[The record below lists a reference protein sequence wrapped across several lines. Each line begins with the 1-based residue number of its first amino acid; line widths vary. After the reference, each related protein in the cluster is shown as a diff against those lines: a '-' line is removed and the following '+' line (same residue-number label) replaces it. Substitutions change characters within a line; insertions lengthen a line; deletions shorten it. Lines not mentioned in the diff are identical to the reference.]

1 MEQHLSDWAQLIALV
16 IDYGA
21 VIFVGLAAL
30 VALVQAFGLF
40 LARVGH
46 EAYSPVRWLLARRLT
61 MALELMI
68 ASDIIRT
75 AVNPTW
81 VDLGQLAATIVL
93 RELINVTLRRDI
105 QESSRDRRG
114 TSPT

>member
-1 MEQHLSDWAQLIALV
+1 MEQQLDGWAQLASLI

-21 VIFVGLAAL
+21 VIFITLSAIAAL
-30 VALVQAFGLF
+30 ISAFVAFF
-40 LARVGH
+40 TRMGH
-46 EAYSPVRWLLARRLT
+46 EGYSPIRWLLARRLT

-81 VDLGQLAATIVL
+81 VDLGQLGAIIVL
-93 RELINVTLRRDI
+93 RELINFTLRRDI
-105 QESSRDRRG
+105 QESEGQKSAQA
-114 TSPT
+114 T

>member
-1 MEQHLSDWAQLIALV
+1 VEQQLDNWAQLAALI

-21 VIFVGLAAL
+21 VIFISLSAL
-30 VALVQAFGLF
+30 VALASAFVAFFTRL
-40 LARVGH
+40 GH
-46 EAYSPVRWLLARRLT
+46 EAYSPIRWLLARRLT

-81 VDLGQLAATIVL
+81 VDLGQLGATIVL
-93 RELINVTLRRDI
+93 RELINFTLRRDI
-105 QESSRDRRG
+105 QDTAGRKG
-114 TSPT
+114 AQAT